1 MSKEKKSK
9 KINENES
16 LKKNK
21 SSYMFF
27 CMDERSNIKTEKPE
41 LNNKEI
47 VIELG
52 SRWNELKQNNQER
65 FKYYDN
71 LALKDKE
78 RYLNEKNLKNS
89 VVENKVSTPPV
100 KDKKNDEKKTKKSK
114 KIVKESELTE
124 KIEKISEEV
133 TEQKQKKTRVNG
145 YINFCKK
152 MRDVI
157 KTKNS
162 NFTAKDIQQE
172 LSKLWKE
179 LSDSEKEEYKN

>member
-9 KINENES
+9 KTNDNDS

-27 CMDERSNIKTEKPE
+27 CIDERSNIKTEKPE

-65 FKYYDN
+65 FKHYDN

-89 VVENKVSTPPV
+89 VGENKVSTPTL
-100 KDKKNDEKKTKKSK
+100 KEDTNAEKKTKKSK
-114 KIVKESELTE
+114 KNVKELDSSE
-124 KIEKISEEV
+124 KIEEISEKV
-133 TEQKQKKTRVNG
+133 TEEKQKKTRVNG

-179 LSDSEKEEYKN
+179 LSDSEKEEYKH

>member
-9 KINENES
+9 KTNDNDS

-27 CMDERSNIKTEKPE
+27 CIDERSNIKTEKPE

-71 LALKDKE
+71 LAVKDKE
-78 RYLNEKNLKNS
+78 RYLKEKNS
-89 VVENKVSTPPV
+89 ASENKVSTPPLKEETNV
-100 KDKKNDEKKTKKSK
+100 EKKTKKSK
-114 KIVKESELTE
+114 KNVKKSEPDSTE
-124 KIEKISEEV
+124 KTEEISKNTTEE
-133 TEQKQKKTRVNG
+133 KQKKTRVNG

-152 MRDVI
+152 MRDII

-179 LSDSEKEEYKN
+179 LSDSEKEEYKH